1 MRLTPIPSVGL
12 VGLDPPVDSRDDETP
27 VDSRDD
33 ETLGD
38 NVSVKKHKY
47 NGNILIYNTNFTHL

>member
-12 VGLDPPVDSRDDETP
+12 VGLDPP